1 MIQIRRREW
10 LGDRTFYREILR
22 IAFPIMLQQ
31 AIAMLMGFTDSVM
44 VGQLDALS
52 MAGVTIVNK
61 YFVIVMAVLFG
72 LTGGLGIFISQHYG
86 ADDQA
91 RSRGFFWINHI
102 GALTIAGFFTVLI
115 AVFPEAILSL
125 FVSDAGT
132 IGHGMNYLHYIRYSY
147 VPFAV
152 NLVFVYAFRS
162 IGHTRLPM
170 LVSSGAVVLNTLL
183 NYLLIFGKFGLPAM
197 GTGGAGLASLIARLA
212 EMSIYIIVLVAG
224 KHYFNLDPRALRN
237 LNRNHLRLAAGK
249 CLPLMGMELLWSV
262 GMTILFWSYCQV
274 DEQVVASLA
283 IVETTANL
291 NFIMYGGT
299 SVAVSVMV
307 GARLGAGKFDEA
319 RNNARRILLLGVIVT
334 ALYGVLVFLLSNR
347 IPLLFQVTPEIRS
360 LAGSMLRINSVYY
373 GLITLNVIF
382 FYTLRI
388 GGDVRAFLVMES
400 GYVWLFLIPLA
411 LVFSLLIKPDIAV
424 FYMIMQSA
432 ELVKALLGRHYFK
445 AGRWI
450 RNLT

>member
-1 MIQIRRREW
+1 MIRIRRQEW
-10 LGDRTFYREILR
+10 LGDRSFYREILS

-31 AIAMLMGFTDSVM
+31 GIAMLMGFTDSVM
-44 VGQLDALS
+44 VGQLDELS

-61 YFVIVMAVLFG
+61 AFVIVMAVLFG

-86 ADDQA
+86 ADDQGKG
-91 RSRGFFWINHI
+91 RGFFWINLI
-102 GALTIAGFFTVLI
+102 GAMMIAGFFTLLI
-115 AVFPEAILSL
+115 VAFPEAILSL

-132 IGHGMNYLHYIRYSY
+132 IGHGMDYLRYIRLSY

-152 NLVFVYAFRS
+152 NMVIVYAFRS

-197 GTGGAGLASLIARLA
+197 GTGGAGLASLIARLV
-212 EMSIYIIVLVAG
+212 EMSIYILILTG
-224 KHYFNLDPRALRN
+224 GRHYFNLDPRVMHN
-237 LNRNHLRLAAGK
+237 LNRSHLRQAAGK

-274 DEQVVASLA
+274 DEQVIASLA
-283 IVETTANL
+283 IVETTANFS
-291 NFIMYGGT
+291 FIIYGGT
-299 SVAVSVMV
+299 GVAVSVMV

-319 RNNARRILLLGVIVT
+319 LNNARRILLLGVIIT
-334 ALYGVLVFLLSNR
+334 ALYGLLVFLLSSR

-360 LAGSMLRINSVYY
+360 LAGKMLRINSVYY

-400 GYVWLFLIPLA
+400 GYVWLFLLPLA
-411 LVFSLLIKPDIAV
+411 LIFGLLIKPDIAV
-424 FYMIMQSA
+424 FYFFLQSA
-432 ELVKALLGRHYFK
+432 ELVKALIGRHYFK